1 MAQEG
6 RIFAL
11 FVKGRFD
18 KNMDIKFSI
27 IIPSLNEEKYL
38 PKLLGDLAKQTLT
51 DFEVIVVDGF
61 SDDETVNRI
70 SEFKNKLNSLEIINS
85 EKRNV
90 SYQRN
95 LGAKK
100 AKNEWLIF
108 MDADNRL
115 PDYFFDGI
123 KYRVLKEKPQLFTTH
138 CLPDSNKKGDK
149 VLTDIMNLG
158 SELNNFMEEP
168 TLKGSM
174 VGVRKKIFA
183 KYGGFDETIL
193 FAEDKE
199 YVKRLHGKGIKL
211 KVFRD
216 PRYVLSLRHYRRD
229 GLLKYSG
236 KITKLNFKNFAK
248 LSIDQPS
255 EYPMGGAVQG
265 KRNSYDL
272 ITLFK
277 SLKTAAKKPKILRN
291 IKRYLNTLESE
302 Y

>member
-1 MAQEG
+1 MKK
-6 RIFAL
+6 L
-11 FVKGRFD
+11 
-18 KNMDIKFSI
+18 FSI
-27 IIPSLNEEKYL
+27 IIPCLNEEKYL
-38 PKLLGDLAKQTLT
+38 PKLLGDLAKQTFT
-51 DFEVIVVDGF
+51 DFEVIVVDGD
-61 SDDETVNRI
+61 SDDETIKKI
-70 SEFKNKLNSLEIINS
+70 SEFKNKLNSLEIIKS
-85 EKRNV
+85 KKRNV

-100 AKNEWLIF
+100 AKSEWLVF

-115 PDYFFDGI
+115 PDYFFDGV
-123 KYRVLKEKPQLFTTH
+123 KYRILKEKPQLFTTH

-174 VGVRKKIFA
+174 VGVRKKIFE
-183 KYGGFDETIL
+183 KYGGFNENIL

-199 YVKRLHGKGIKL
+199 YVKRLHGKGIRL

-255 EYPMGGAVQG
+255 EYPMGGAVRY

-272 ITLFK
+272 AALFK
-277 SLKTAAKKPKILRN
+277 SLKVAAKKPKILRS
-291 IKRYLNTLESE
+291 IKKYLDTLESE